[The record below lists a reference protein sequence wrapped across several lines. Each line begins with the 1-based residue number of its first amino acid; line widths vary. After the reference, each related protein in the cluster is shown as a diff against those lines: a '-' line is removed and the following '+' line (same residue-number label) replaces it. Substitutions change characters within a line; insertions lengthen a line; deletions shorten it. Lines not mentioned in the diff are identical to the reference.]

1 MKPFILAVLLF
12 WLLFPS
18 LFSQK
23 TIILQPGPA
32 DGTDTY
38 INSAFPD
45 QQWGNNPNLVPCA
58 WTYEGVFGIGRALT
72 LFDLSQIPA
81 DAQIL
86 DARLTL
92 FYDPAAAYGEQYGEN
107 ASCFEKITE
116 NWEEMAAT
124 WNVQPD
130 VTTAEALFL
139 DKTQSPSQDLT
150 DIDFTSF
157 VSDWV
162 LHPETNY
169 GFSHRM
175 VTEITYCCLVYSSS
189 DHPDPARRPKLVV
202 TYRDCDRPVAGFTF
216 LVQIPKVTFSDTSG
230 SGTSWFWDFGD
241 GYFSNLRNP
250 QHLYATQ
257 GVYEVCL
264 TVTDSCGSDT
274 LCKNV
279 PVCEMPQPHFYY
291 QPIEQLV
298 SFRDSSI
305 SPQSWFWD
313 FGDGFYS
320 DLRNPVHY
328 FNEPGTYY
336 VCEQVTNA
344 CNTETFCDS
353 VTIVANAIEDHSK
366 TPVVIIYPNPA
377 SATAFVRLN
386 VPNVS
391 TIAFELFNLQT
402 NSIRQWKMKCTPA
415 QNSVPLNL
423 DGIPQGVYLLQ
434 TKFEGSVL
442 LNKLIIL

>member
-1 MKPFILAVLLF
+1 MKPFLPVVLLF
-12 WLLFPS
+12 WLLIPS

-23 TIILQPGPA
+23 TVIIQPGPA
-32 DGTDTY
+32 DGIDTY

-58 WTYEGVFGIGRALT
+58 WTYDGVFGIGRALT
-72 LFDLSQIPA
+72 RFDLSQIPA

-92 FYDPAAAYGEQYGEN
+92 FYDPAAAYGVQDGET

-130 VTTAEALFL
+130 VTTADALFL
-139 DKTQSPSQDLT
+139 DKTESPSQDLT

-157 VSDWV
+157 VSEWV
-162 LHPETNY
+162 LHPETNF

-175 VTEITYCCLVYSSS
+175 VTEVTYCCLVYSST
-189 DHPDPARRPKLVV
+189 DHPNPSRRPKLVV

-216 LVQIPKVTFSDTSG
+216 WVQIPNVTFSDTSG

-241 GYFSNLRNP
+241 GYFSNLQNP
-250 QHLYATQ
+250 QHVYATQ
-257 GVYEVCL
+257 GVYKVCL

-274 LCKNV
+274 LCKSV
-279 PVCEMPQPHFYY
+279 TVCEFPQPHFYY
-291 QPIEQLV
+291 QQTEQLV
-298 SFRDSSI
+298 SFRDSST

-320 DLRNPVHY
+320 DLKNPVHY
-328 FNEPGTYY
+328 FNEPGTYFI
-336 VCEQVTNA
+336 CEQVTNA
-344 CNTETFCDS
+344 CNTETYCDS
-353 VTIVANAIEDHSK
+353 VAIIANAIEGHSR
-366 TPVVIIYPNPA
+366 TPGVIIYPNPA
-377 SATAFVRLN
+377 TETAYLRLN
-386 VPNVS
+386 VPYAS
-391 TIAFELFNLQT
+391 TVVFELFTLQGKC
-402 NSIRQWKMKCTPA
+402 IRQWKMKCTPD

-423 DGIPQGVYLLQ
+423 DGIPQGVYFLQ
-434 TKFEGSVL
+434 TKFEGSTL

>member
-107 ASCFEKITE
+107 ASCFERITE

-162 LHPETNY
+162 LHPETNF

-423 DGIPQGVYLLQ
+423 D
-434 TKFEGSVL
+434 
-442 LNKLIIL
+442 